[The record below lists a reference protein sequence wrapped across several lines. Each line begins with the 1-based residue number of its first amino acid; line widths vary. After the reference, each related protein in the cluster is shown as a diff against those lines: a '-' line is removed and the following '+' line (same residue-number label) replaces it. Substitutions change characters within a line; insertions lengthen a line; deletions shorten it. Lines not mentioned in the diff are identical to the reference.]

1 MSREITYAQAFNEA
15 VRQIMTIDDTVF
27 CAGEDIGAFGGV
39 FHTFQGLQAE
49 FGEMRCVDTPISE
62 QAIVG
67 LGIGAAACGLRPI
80 VDLMFMDFIACAMD
94 QIVNQAAKM
103 KYMFGGKAVLPLTI
117 TTSGGGGLSAAAQHS
132 QSLEAWLCHIPGL
145 KVVYP
150 SNAYDMKGLM
160 AASIR
165 EDNPTLMVKNKK
177 LFGAKSHVP
186 EELYEL
192 PLGVANVVRPGTDV
206 TVVAYGR
213 MVAETVK
220 AADQL
225 DAQGISV
232 EVIDPRTLQP
242 LDIDTIVASVRKTN
256 RVAVVHEAVRFG
268 GIGAEIAAQI
278 QEAAF
283 DYLDAPVGRVGAPF
297 SPVPFSPVLEAEYF
311 PSVATIVAE
320 IQALALGMR
329 AAGSN
334 AAARSR

>member
-1 MSREITYAQAFNEA
+1 MTREITYAQAFNEA
-15 VRQIMTIDDTVF
+15 VRQIMTIDETVF

-132 QSLEAWLCHIPGL
+132 QSLEAWLCHVPGL

-177 LFGAKSHVP
+177 LWGVKGDVP
-186 EELYEL
+186 EELYEI
-192 PLGVANVVRPGTDV
+192 PLGVAKVVRPGTDV
-206 TVVAYGR
+206 TIVSYGR
-213 MVAETVK
+213 MVAESLK
-220 AADQL
+220 AAEL
-225 DAQGISV
+225 LEAKGISV

-242 LDIDTIVASVRKTN
+242 LDIDTIVQSVKRTN
-256 RVAVVHEAVRFG
+256 RVAIVHEAVRFG
-268 GIGAEIAAQI
+268 GIGAEIAAQV

-283 DYLDAPVGRVGAPF
+283 DYLDAPVARVGAPF

-311 PSVATIVAE
+311 PSVASITAQVE
-320 IQALALGMR
+320 ALAFGMR
-329 AAGSN
+329 ASGQHQVN
-334 AAARSR
+334 

>member
-1 MSREITYAQAFNEA
+1 MAREITYAQAFNEA
-15 VRQIMTIDDTVF
+15 VRQIMTIDDSVF

-150 SNAYDMKGLM
+150 SNAHDMKGLM
-160 AASIR
+160 AACIR

-177 LFGAKSHVP
+177 LWGTKSDVP
-186 EELYEL
+186 EELYEI
-192 PLGVANVVRPGTDV
+192 PLGVAHVARPGTDV
-206 TVVAYGR
+206 TVVTYGR
-213 MVAETVK
+213 MVAETMK
-220 AADQL
+220 AAERL
-225 DAQGISV
+225 AEQGISV

-256 RVAVVHEAVRFG
+256 RVCVVHEAVRFG
-268 GIGAEIAAQI
+268 GVGAEIAAQV

-283 DYLDAPVGRVGAPF
+283 DYLDAPVARVGAPF

-311 PSVATIVAE
+311 PSVASITAQIE
-320 IQALALGMR
+320 ALVQGMR
-329 AAGSN
+329 AG
-334 AAARSR
+334 RSA